1 MGQLASK
8 ASELTSQTAKSTI
21 PFWKR
26 SLTLNLGIILLALVF
41 LIGLFPE
48 VLARYNPNS
57 HNPEIALQGPSRDH
71 PLGTDNYGRDM
82 LSRIAWGTRVD
93 LQIGMIGMTIPFV
106 TGSTI
111 GLLAGYYGGWI
122 DQVLMRVV
130 DVVVAFPFIVLV
142 IAIVAVLGPGIFN
155 LYLAI
160 SFVGWVAF
168 ARLIRGEVLVVKNLD
183 YISAARALGYSD
195 ARIIMR
201 HVLPNVLGSSVVFAA
216 TDVVSC
222 MLAGAS
228 MSFLGLGVQPP
239 TPEWGALISDGRVF
253 LTRAWWMA
261 SFPGIALAITGTGF
275 SLLGDGLA
283 DLLRTKGR

>member
-1 MGQLASK
+1 MGRPG
-8 ASELTSQTAKSTI
+8 SEPQKQTTLMARSTI
-21 PFWKR
+21 PLWKR
-26 SLTLNLGIILLALVF
+26 SLALNIGVIILSLVF
-41 LIGLFPE
+41 LVGFFPG
-48 VLARYNPNS
+48 VLSRYNPNS
-57 HNPEIALQGPSRDH
+57 HNPDIALQGPSRDH

-93 LQIGMIGMTIPFV
+93 LQIGIIGMMIPFI

-111 GLLAGYYGGWI
+111 GGLAGYYGGWI
-122 DQVLMRVV
+122 DQILMRVV
-130 DVVVAFPFIVLV
+130 DVVVAFPFIILV

-160 SFVGWVAF
+160 SLVGWVAF

-183 YISAARALGYSD
+183 YINAARALGYSD
-195 ARIIMR
+195 TRIIMR

-239 TPEWGALISDGRVF
+239 IPEWGALISDGRVF
-253 LTRAWWMA
+253 LTSAWWMA
-261 SFPGIALAITGTGF
+261 SFPGVALAITGTGF